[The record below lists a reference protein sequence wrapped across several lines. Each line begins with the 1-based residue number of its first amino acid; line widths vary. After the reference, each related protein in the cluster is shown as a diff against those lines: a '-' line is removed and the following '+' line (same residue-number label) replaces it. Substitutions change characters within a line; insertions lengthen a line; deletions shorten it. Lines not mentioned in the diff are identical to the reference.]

1 MKPLNDKMIA
11 NLINNAQVGKDAFEQ
26 ILRYYQHDIFRIIRV
41 YTQNDSDAED
51 LTQETWLK
59 VYRSIGKLK
68 PPYHFE
74 SWLKKVAVNTAKD
87 WLKSRARKE
96 SQATDTIV
104 SQQLRG
110 RAMLEY
116 QRQGLIERLRDAIDS
131 LSAKRRQVV
140 LDFYIC
146 GYLVAEISQR
156 LDIPQSTVTGRLQEA
171 RKQLR
176 KEFEVMVAQSAI
188 QEKFAPDT
196 LVRNVMDRVG
206 NLPAP
211 VPTGNII
218 QRIGRMLPKKNLP
231 IIGTATLIA
240 LTVISIIVIN
250 LSNYKSSSNGNQKGN
265 LIFGAGL
272 WRKRADMP
280 TPRVG
285 LSTAVVNNKIYAV
298 GGTFQWPTVLQTVEM
313 YDPESDTWTAR
324 ASMPT
329 ARYAVSTAVAND
341 KIYAIGGLTTL
352 NGELRALSTV
362 EEYDPATDMWIAKA
376 NMPTPRGQVALAVVN
391 EKIYAIGGGSIDGI
405 LSAVVCSTVEMYDT
419 QTDTWT
425 PRAEMPTPR
434 TFLSA
439 SVVNG
444 KIYAIG
450 GAWLEKVGD
459 VGKAFST
466 VEVYNPVQDTWLKSA
481 DMPTQRWGLS
491 TAVVK
496 GKIYA
501 VGGTT
506 IIGAFPNSR
515 RWNWK
520 TVKKVEVYDP
530 ETGIWTTEMDM
541 PTSRSWLS
549 TSVVKGKIYAI
560 GGSQGEPDFV
570 PLSRVEE
577 FDR

>member
-11 NLINNAQVGKDAFEQ
+11 NLINNAQMGKDAFEQ

-104 SQQLRG
+104 PQQLRG

-116 QRQGLIERLRDAIDS
+116 QKQGLIERLRDAIDS

-146 GYLVAEISQR
+146 GYSIAEISQR
-156 LDIPQSTVTGRLQEA
+156 LNIPQSTVTGRLQEA

-176 KEFEVMVAQSAI
+176 QEFSTMFATLTDDFVLQIAQSGI

-196 LVRNVMDRVG
+196 LVRTVMDRVG
-206 NLPAP
+206 NLPDP
-211 VPTGNII
+211 PPFSGGNTI
-218 QRIGRMLPKKNLP
+218 QRIGRLLPKGKLP

-250 LSNYKSSSNGNQKGN
+250 LSNYKPSGNGNQEGN
-265 LIFGAGL
+265 LILGAGL

-285 LSTAVVNNKIYAV
+285 LSTAVVNDKIYAV
-298 GGTFQWPTVLQTVEM
+298 GGASQGPVKTVEV
-313 YDPESDTWTAR
+313 YDPATDTWTAK

-329 ARYAVSTAVAND
+329 PRYAVSTAVTND

-362 EEYDPATDMWIAKA
+362 EEYDPETDTWIAKA
-376 NMPTPRGQVALAVVN
+376 NMPTPRGEVALAVVN
-391 EKIYAIGGGSIDGI
+391 DKIYAIGGTTVIGRKW
-405 LSAVVCSTVEMYDT
+405 ATVSTVEIYHPAT
-419 QTDTWT
+419 GKWT
-425 PRAEMPTPR
+425 PESRMSSPR
-434 TFLSA
+434 RWLSTSA
-439 SVVNG
+439 VRG

-450 GAWLEKVGD
+450 GASKYMIGMWDAVLV
-459 VGKAFST
+459 ST
-466 VEVYNPVQDTWLKSA
+466 
-481 DMPTQRWGLS
+481 
-491 TAVVK
+491 
-496 GKIYA
+496 
-501 VGGTT
+501 
-506 IIGAFPNSR
+506 
-515 RWNWK
+515 
-520 TVKKVEVYDP
+520 
-530 ETGIWTTEMDM
+530 
-541 PTSRSWLS
+541 
-549 TSVVKGKIYAI
+549 
-560 GGSQGEPDFV
+560 
-570 PLSRVEE
+570 VEE
-577 FDR
+577 FDTGFAVDARGKLPTLWGKLKVC